1 MLDFRPG
8 GPRGDDERARHRMIR
23 IGTLVKGDK
32 DPARVIRELAPLGFE
47 SFSVMFWQTL
57 GSVDLPLLARDV
69 RAAAEETGTVL
80 SSVSI
85 YGNILLG
92 DTAAAETLR
101 GFQQLIAEAR
111 TFGTTLVTGFTG
123 RLPDRPIEQS
133 LGPWKSS
140 FEPLVKQAEDA
151 GVRLAMENCR
161 MGGSWKHGSWNLA
174 ICPDAW
180 EILFHEIPSAA
191 LGLEWEP
198 CHQLLCLAD
207 PLAQLE
213 RWAPRIYHVH
223 GKDAHIDWD
232 VVRNHGV
239 FGARKWA
246 VQRTAGFG
254 DSDWTAIMR
263 TLAASGYDGT
273 IDIEG
278 WNDPVYK
285 NEREIEGQTLGLRHL
300 KECREKAWSERV
312 QGSS

>member
-1 MLDFRPG
+1 
-8 GPRGDDERARHRMIR
+8 MIR
-23 IGTLVKGDK
+23 LGTLVKGDK
-32 DPARVIRELAPLGFE
+32 DPARAIRELAPLGFE

-57 GSVDLPLLARDV
+57 GPVDLPRLAREV
-69 RAAAEETGTVL
+69 RAAVAETGTFL

-92 DTAAAETLR
+92 DQAAEQTHH
-101 GFQQLIAEAR
+101 GFEQLIAQAGA
-111 TFGTTLVTGFTG
+111 FGTALVTGFTG
-123 RLPDRPIEQS
+123 RVPDRPLEESI
-133 LGPWKSS
+133 GPWKLK
-140 FEPLVKQAEDA
+140 FNPLVKQAEDA

-161 MGGSWKHGSWNLA
+161 MGGNWKHGSWNLA

-180 EILFHEIPSAA
+180 EILFQEIPSFS

-213 RWAPRIYHVH
+213 RWVPRIYHVH

-232 VVRNHGV
+232 VVRSHGV
-239 FGARKWA
+239 FGARKWS

-254 DSDWTAIMR
+254 DSDWTAIIR
-263 TLAASGYDGT
+263 TLDAAGYVGS

-285 NEREIEGQTLGLRHL
+285 NEREIEGQSLGLRLL
-300 KECREKAWSERV
+300 KECREKAGQETGGQERAV
-312 QGSS
+312 GGA